1 VRLIEPSTIKKWGDE
16 HPRAKDRLEAWMDVV
31 KGAKWRHPP
40 DMLKQFPKADPVK
53 VKSGKPHVYVFNIL
67 RNEYRLICAV
77 HFNTG
82 KVFTLRFMKHTE
94 YEKGTWKNEL

>member
-1 VRLIEPSTIKKWGDE
+1 MPSFPRKVRESRILGSSI
-16 HPRAKDRLEAWMDVV
+16 
-31 KGAKWRHPP
+31 
-40 DMLKQFPKADPVK
+40 DPVK
-53 VKSGKPHVYVFNIL
+53 VKSGKPHVYLFNIL

-94 YEKGTWKNEL
+94 YEKGAWKNEL